1 MIALELTDVKIFMN
15 KLLRSEIFDH
25 FLMQEAVITSACTY
39 TINGQITKGFYTEEE
54 LEELQLEGCRFLPFS
69 MVRGNCFDLIK
80 GKKTPSAFRFVFLL
94 SPSNMEKTIAAV
106 GSSYKA
112 SDVTGMYI
120 NLKYQNQLLSLTTG
134 IAYNIF
140 STDKTLENEWDKMVM
155 KFLKQHEL
163 EFEELS

>member
-1 MIALELTDVKIFMN
+1 MIALELTDVKDFMN

-25 FLMQEAVITSACTY
+25 FLMQEAVITSAATY
-39 TINGQITKGFYTEEE
+39 TLSGQLTKGFYTEEE
-54 LEELQLEGCRFLPFS
+54 LEELNLKGCRFLPFS
-69 MVRGNCFDLIK
+69 MLRGNCFDLIK
-80 GKKTPSAFRFVFLL
+80 GKKTPSGFRFVFLL
-94 SPSNMEKTIAAV
+94 SPGNMEKTLSAI
-106 GSSYKA
+106 GSSYKP

-155 KFLKQHEL
+155 KFLKQNEIAY
-163 EFEELS
+163 EELS

>member
-1 MIALELTDVKIFMN
+1 MIALELTDVKDFMN

-25 FLMQEAVITSACTY
+25 FLMQEAVITSPCTY

-54 LEELQLEGCRFLPFS
+54 LEELHLNGCRFLPFS

-94 SPSNMEKTIAAV
+94 SPFNMEKTLTAV
-106 GSSYKA
+106 GSSYK
-112 SDVTGMYI
+112 STDVTGMYI

-155 KFLKQHEL
+155 KFLKQNEIA
-163 EFEELS
+163 FEELS

>member
-1 MIALELTDVKIFMN
+1 MIALELTDVKDFMN

-54 LEELQLEGCRFLPFS
+54 LEELHLNGCRFLPFS

-94 SPSNMEKTIAAV
+94 SPFNMEKTLTAV
-106 GSSYKA
+106 GSSYK
-112 SDVTGMYI
+112 STDVTGMYI

-155 KFLKQHEL
+155 KFLKQNEIA
-163 EFEELS
+163 FEELS